1 MKLSFVFAFV
11 MLFASG
17 CGSAPQEGATPA
29 QTMKNYVEAGREMD
43 VAKLRDAFSRN
54 SLKEFDEEAR
64 RQNISVEENMK
75 KMIDPAKAMTVNIEM
90 RNEKIEGDT
99 ATLEVKNALV
109 GEWETVPFVKEDG
122 RWKIAA
128 DRYREQILKE

>member
-1 MKLSFVFAFV
+1 

-109 GEWETVPFVKEDG
+109 GEWETIPFVKEGG